1 MSNNAQNNS
10 ANPFGN
16 NPTPNDKSS
25 FVSLNNLNSFNQS
38 SDSNPNFPDFYKM
51 IDIENQRRLV
61 RLRNKINIFKL
72 TSLTSLLL
80 TYYLKEISHFFMKF
94 IFNIYIPIKIN
105 ILL

>member
-1 MSNNAQNNS
+1 MSNNSQNNS

-16 NPTPNDKSS
+16 NPTTNDKSS

-61 RLRNKINIFKL
+61 RLRYKINIFKL
-72 TSLTSLLL
+72 TSLI
-80 TYYLKEISHFFMKF
+80 TYYSLI
-94 IFNIYIPIKIN
+94 I
-105 ILL
+105 